1 MKLYFLVEYAFLIAL
16 VFKTKNLL
24 NLQVML
30 NKSSLFVH
38 RSGLRLND
46 LPRFCQDRMDCFIR
60 SSGYV
65 NIVWISL
72 SSGQSPIFLQ
82 FDSRSYCLL
91 QN

>member
-30 NKSSLFVH
+30 NKSSLFVQ
-38 RSGLRLND
+38 RSSGLRLNE
-46 LPRFCQDRMDCFIR
+46 LPLFCQDRMDCFIR

-65 NIVWISL
+65 NIVWIVLESSL
-72 SSGQSPIFLQ
+72 
-82 FDSRSYCLL
+82 
-91 QN
+91 

>member
-38 RSGLRLND
+38 RSSGLRLNE
-46 LPRFCQDRMDCFIR
+46 LPRY
-60 SSGYV
+60 SGYV
-65 NIVWISL
+65 NIVWIVLESSL
-72 SSGQSPIFLQ
+72 
-82 FDSRSYCLL
+82 
-91 QN
+91 